1 MIEPPQPGFTGVVWE
16 ARPPQ
21 KLAEDLG
28 TGPGSVPMA
37 EAAAAW
43 GRLAA
48 AFGAA
53 VLEYEHVL
61 HELRGAWQSGASGAV
76 IETVTT
82 LRQWLIDVAAAA
94 AGNAARMQ
102 AQVAAYEIAALAMPN
117 LVDIEAIQQ
126 AQRTIESIGAA
137 MGAPIKAIAAQTDT
151 ETDQAKV
158 VASRVMRNYE
168 AATEPLALPW
178 SQQHPP
184 RIAPEQPL
192 QAEQSAQSAA
202 REASAR
208 EISTVTP
215 SFAVPPINVA
225 GLIALPPRELGAFRA
240 PAVAS
245 AAAAGVEVQPRPAP
259 VPATAPAGHGMPM
272 TPLAQAGGAQ
282 ESSRFPRAGI
292 PGATDDHLAEE
303 TGMQAAPAV
312 LGGTVAGTAAA
323 VPDAAPAERLRQLE
337 GRP

>member
-16 ARPPQ
+16 ARPPR
-21 KLAEDLG
+21 KLAEDLA

-37 EAAAAW
+37 DAAAAW
-43 GRLAA
+43 TRLAA

-53 VLEYEHVL
+53 VVEYEHVL
-61 HELRGAWQSGASGAV
+61 HELRGAWQSGRSGEV

-137 MGAPIKAIAAQTDT
+137 MGGPIRAVAAEVDT
-151 ETDQAKV
+151 EADQAKV

-178 SQQHPP
+178 TQQHPP

-192 QAEQSAQSAA
+192 QAEQAAQSAA
-202 REASAR
+202 QAAKAQG
-208 EISTVTP
+208 TP
-215 SFAVPPINVA
+215 ALTPAFTIPPVGGFGVP
-225 GLIALPPRELGAFRA
+225 ALPPRELGAFRA
-240 PAVAS
+240 PVVAQAAS
-245 AAAAGVEVQPRPAP
+245 AAVDVQPRATPLPANA
-259 VPATAPAGHGMPM
+259 ATGTGAPIA
-272 TPLAQAGGAQ
+272 PLAQAGAAP
-282 ESSRFPRAGI
+282 ESSRFPRAAL
-292 PGATDDHLAEE
+292 PGTTDDHLADE
-303 TGMQAAPAV
+303 TGIQAAPAV
-312 LGGTVAGTAAA
+312 LGGTASGPA
-323 VPDAAPAERLRQLE
+323 AERQPE
-337 GRP
+337 GSA